1 MKTPMDYELEYMEC
15 LFDSIK
21 SKKTESYVIH
31 RIWNKLDD
39 DRVRFVTQQ
48 KITLPNGKYALADL
62 YLPQLNI
69 FVEVNEPYHDK
80 QKAQDKY
87 RNETIVELTEA
98 HQFIIECGKGTDKCE
113 WKSLSEI
120 HQQIDEC
127 VTFIKKRITDVGDQL
142 KPWSMS
148 ESLTVEFHK
157 NKGYL
162 NVDDNDALR
171 TIDDIC
177 RLTGGVKR
185 DRGFLR
191 AGTAE
196 LPQHPDMELWFPRVD
211 NRSNWLNE
219 KSDDG
224 QTICESNTKDPK
236 KNLDH
241 IEDSIKK
248 NLQRVT
254 FFKFKDNLG
263 IENYFFL
270 GIFRIDAEA
279 SRKDKKC
286 VWRRV
291 STEYKL

>member
-1 MKTPMDYELEYMEC
+1 MKTPIDYELEYMEH

-80 QKAQDKY
+80 QKDQDKY
-87 RNETIVELTEA
+87 RNETIEKLTEA
-98 HQFIIECGKGTDKCE
+98 DQFIIECGKGTDKCE

-191 AGTAE
+191 AGTAG
-196 LPQHPDMELWFPRVD
+196 LPQHPDMELCFPRVN

-236 KNLDH
+236 KNYDH

-254 FFKFKDNLG
+254 FFKFQDNLG

>member
-1 MKTPMDYELEYMEC
+1 MKMPMDYELEYMEH

-87 RNETIVELTEA
+87 RNETIVKLTEA
-98 HQFIIECGKGTDKCE
+98 DQFIIECGKGTDKCE

-127 VTFIKKRITDVGDQL
+127 VTFIKKRITAIGDQL

-157 NKGYL
+157 DKGYL
-162 NVDDNDALR
+162 NVGDHDALR

-191 AGTAE
+191 AGTAG
-196 LPQHPDMELWFPRVD
+196 LPQHPDMELWFPCVN

-236 KNLDH
+236 KNYDH
-241 IEDSIKK
+241 I
-248 NLQRVT
+248 
-254 FFKFKDNLG
+254 
-263 IENYFFL
+263 
-270 GIFRIDAEA
+270 
-279 SRKDKKC
+279 
-286 VWRRV
+286 
-291 STEYKL
+291 

>member
-1 MKTPMDYELEYMEC
+1 MKMPMDYELEYMEH

-87 RNETIVELTEA
+87 RNETIVKLTEA
-98 HQFIIECGKGTDKCE
+98 DQFIIECGKGTDKCE

-127 VTFIKKRITDVGDQL
+127 VTFIKKRITAIGDQL

-157 NKGYL
+157 DKGYL
-162 NVDDNDALR
+162 NVGDHDALR

-191 AGTAE
+191 AGTKQLAE
-196 LPQHPDMELWFPRVD
+196 RE
-211 NRSNWLNE
+211 E
-219 KSDDG
+219 
-224 QTICESNTKDPK
+224 
-236 KNLDH
+236 
-241 IEDSIKK
+241 
-248 NLQRVT
+248 
-254 FFKFKDNLG
+254 
-263 IENYFFL
+263 
-270 GIFRIDAEA
+270 
-279 SRKDKKC
+279 
-286 VWRRV
+286 
-291 STEYKL
+291 

>member
-1 MKTPMDYELEYMEC
+1 MDYELEYMEY

-80 QKAQDKY
+80 QKEQDKY
-87 RNETIVELTEA
+87 RNETIVKLTEA
-98 HQFIIECGKGTDKCE
+98 DQFIIECGKGTDKCE

-127 VTFIKKRITDVGDQL
+127 VTFIKKRITDVGEQL

-177 RLTGGVKR
+177 MLTGGVKR

-191 AGTAE
+191 AGTAG
-196 LPQHPDMELWFPRVD
+196 LSQHPDMELWFPRVN

-219 KSDDG
+219 KSADG
-224 QTICESNTKDPK
+224 QTIYESNTKDPK
-236 KNLDH
+236 KNYDH

-254 FFKFKDNLG
+254 FFKFKDSLG

-291 STEYKL
+291 STKYKL

>member
-21 SKKTESYVIH
+21 SKRTESYVIH

-196 LPQHPDMELWFPRVD
+196 LPQHPDMELWFPSQTQRTRKRTSIILRTLSRRIFNVS
-211 NRSNWLNE
+211 RSLSSKTTLVLRTTSSLAFSALMLKQAAKTRNAFGEESVLN
-219 KSDDG
+219 
-224 QTICESNTKDPK
+224 INCNVV
-236 KNLDH
+236 
-241 IEDSIKK
+241 
-248 NLQRVT
+248 R
-254 FFKFKDNLG
+254 FKTTRL
-263 IENYFFL
+263 
-270 GIFRIDAEA
+270 RH
-279 SRKDKKC
+279 SP
-286 VWRRV
+286 
-291 STEYKL
+291 

>member
-1 MKTPMDYELEYMEC
+1 MDYELEYMEH

-48 KITLPNGKYALADL
+48 KITLLNGKYALADL
-62 YLPQLNI
+62 YLPQLKI

-80 QKAQDKY
+80 QKDQDAY
-87 RNETIVELTEA
+87 RNETIVKLTEA
-98 HQFIIECGKGTDKCE
+98 DQFIIECGKGTDKCE

-162 NVDDNDALR
+162 NVDDHDALR

-185 DRGFLR
+185 DRGFQR
-191 AGTAE
+191 AGTAG
-196 LPQHPDMELWFPRVD
+196 LSQHPDMELWFPCVN

-219 KSDDG
+219 KSGDG
-224 QTICESNTKDPK
+224 QTIYESNTKDPK